1 MSLRCEQCCKVIDA
15 MCRIFYKMPDLRA
28 NYTKLIRQR
37 FDLRSKFFRGCHVLR
52 SPDLEAWI
60 VLVLSKKH
68 DYPDSF
74 KRQINSLDYVPEPG
88 LFQRLSDGERM
99 FKKRKSACPQEDP
112 PLIS

>member
-1 MSLRCEQCCKVIDA
+1 
-15 MCRIFYKMPDLRA
+15 MCRMFYKMPDLRA
-28 NYTKLIRQR
+28 NYTKLVRQR
-37 FDLRSKFFRGCHVLR
+37 VDLRSKFFKGCHVLR
-52 SPDLEAWI
+52 SPDLETWI

-74 KRQINSLDYVPEPG
+74 KRQINSLEYVPEAG